1 MEDQLKMTLQILKI
15 EQNSLRMLEHLKHV
29 QPSEYQF
36 AQPRKHQN
44 TKKNMDF
51 SNFLV
56 FG

>member
-15 EQNSLRMLEHLKHV
+15 EQNSLRKRALEHV

-44 TKKNMDF
+44 TIKNMDF